1 MRVPFF
7 ALLSGGLVAAAW
19 LGPLVHAQNA
29 AVSITV
35 DANANRHSISPLIYG
50 VNHADA
56 ASLADL
62 NSPLNRWGGN
72 NTTRY
77 NWDLNA
83 DNRGNDWYYESL
95 AYASATPGE
104 VGDTFV
110 GASRSAGARPML
122 TVPMLGWVANL
133 GAGRQRL
140 SSFSIARYGQQTGND
155 WQWFPDAGNGIA
167 ANGVEIAGNDPHDAN
182 VPVDSNFQ
190 ASWIQ
195 HLVATWG
202 TAASGGVPYFIL
214 DNEPGI
220 WHGTHRDVHPLGATM
235 DEVRDKILDY
245 AAKVKSVDPSAQVVG
260 PEEWGWGGYIL
271 SGFDAQ
277 YGSIHGW
284 GINPDRTAH
293 GGWDFLPW
301 LLDQLRQ
308 HDAASGQRLLDVFS
322 VHYYPQGGE
331 YGNDTSAAMQLRRNR
346 STRSLWDPSYVDES
360 WISDVVRLVPRLREW
375 VNAYY
380 PGTKTAVTEYNWGA
394 EGHINGAT
402 AQADILGIF
411 GREGLDMATR
421 WTTPASTSPTY
432 KAIKMYR
439 NYDGARSTFGDQSV
453 RASGPNPD
461 VLSSFAALRSSDG
474 ALTIMV
480 VSKALSGST
489 PVSVDLANFSAAS
502 TAQAWQLDAA
512 NAIRRL
518 ADVAVVGGRL
528 SQSVPP
534 QSITLFV
541 VPAGSAPGPPSLSIN
556 NVTVTE
562 RRSRMVAAVF
572 TVSLTA
578 PAPQAVTVS
587 YATADGTATAGSDY
601 VATSGT
607 LTFSPGTIAQRITV
621 WVRSDTVREPA
632 ETFFVNLSAAA
643 GAAIVGGQGVGTI
656 IDPRAQPIVGGT
668 TGPREQL
675 LARR

>member
-1 MRVPFF
+1 VRISVF
-7 ALLSGGLVAAAW
+7 ALLSGGLVSAAG
-19 LGPLVHAQNA
+19 LGPSVHAQNPPA
-29 AVSITV
+29 AITV
-35 DANANRHSISPLIYG
+35 DTNANRRAINPLIYG
-50 VNHADA
+50 VAHADT

-77 NWDLNA
+77 NWELNA
-83 DNRGNDWYYESL
+83 DNRGSDWYFESL

-110 GASRSAGARPML
+110 AASRSAGARPML

-133 GAGRQRL
+133 GANRQRL
-140 SSFSIARYGQQTGND
+140 SSFSVARYGAQTGND

-167 ANGVEIAGNDPHDAN
+167 ANGVEIGGNDPLDAN

-195 HLVATWG
+195 HLVGRWG
-202 TAASGGVPYFIL
+202 TAASGGVPYYIM

-220 WHGTHRDVHPLGATM
+220 WYGTHRDVHPIGPTM

-245 AAKVKSVDPSAQVVG
+245 AAKVKSVDPSAQAVG

-271 SGFDAQ
+271 SGFDLQ
-277 YGSIHGW
+277 YGSLHGW

-293 GGWDFLPW
+293 GGWDNLPW

-308 HDAASGQRLLDVFS
+308 RAASSGQRLLDVFS

-331 YGNDTSAAMQLRRNR
+331 YGDDISTAMQLRRNR

-375 VNAYY
+375 VGAYY

-411 GREGLDMATR
+411 GREGLDMAAR
-421 WTTPASTSPTY
+421 WTTPASSTPTY
-432 KAIKMYR
+432 KAMKMYR
-439 NYDGARSTFGDQSV
+439 NYDGARSTFGDLSV
-453 RASGPNPD
+453 GASGPDPD

-474 ALTIMV
+474 ALTIMAI
-480 VSKALSGST
+480 SKALSGST
-489 PVSVDLANFSAAS
+489 AVSVNLTGFSAGS
-502 TAQAWQLDAA
+502 TAQVWQLDGA
-512 NAIRRL
+512 NSIRRL
-518 ADVAVVGGRL
+518 ADAPVAGGVF

-541 VPAGSAPGPPSLSIN
+541 VPAGGRRKPPRRRPGVPLTAGALAVPQRSAAQPPSAPA
-556 NVTVTE
+556 
-562 RRSRMVAAVF
+562 RS
-572 TVSLTA
+572 
-578 PAPQAVTVS
+578 PATP
-587 YATADGTATAGSDY
+587 
-601 VATSGT
+601 
-607 LTFSPGTIAQRITV
+607 
-621 WVRSDTVREPA
+621 
-632 ETFFVNLSAAA
+632 LSARP
-643 GAAIVGGQGVGTI
+643 
-656 IDPRAQPIVGGT
+656 DPLP
-668 TGPREQL
+668 
-675 LARR
+675 ARPAR